1 MSGRGIRSREFGGG
15 GSKFLYS
22 AHSQWPFCYACI
34 GHHNISQKKK
44 NFNFYLFS
52 TQQYLFI
59 QFCSI
64 FGIHGIIFGIHGN
77 IWYSRYYS
85 WYVIMFLKVI
95 EPKESRIFGCARNSI
110 ELGLLRYR
118 SKKKL

>member
-1 MSGRGIRSREFGGG
+1 VAEGFGVENLVAEDLNSCILLILSGHFAMHALVIIILA
-15 GSKFLYS
+15 K
-22 AHSQWPFCYACI
+22 
-34 GHHNISQKKK
+34 KKK